1 MIRSTLAPRRVRA
14 CVASSLAASALLAA
28 AGAAAQDTPT
38 VVVTG
43 SVLARTVGTEL
54 AAASVLTRSDLERA
68 GVRDLVAALG
78 LLGTAVP
85 EQLGGPGTQAALRL
99 RGADTRDT
107 LVLIDGVPITDVT
120 SGQASIASIAIDDI
134 ERIEV
139 VRGNLSALHG
149 GNATGGVLQIFT
161 RRGRS
166 GADATV
172 HAGLG
177 TRATRGAGASL
188 AGGSDVLNAR
198 LTLGGERSD
207 GYSAMDPAQ
216 LPTANPDADGYRRRF
231 ATLVADAAPAPGH
244 HLSFDLRWLDGDV
257 AYDNQF
263 GAPADLSEA
272 TIDQRGLALRGRHA
286 LTPGWSLAWHAGGND
301 EKRLDT
307 SIDAFGTSTFGNR
320 LHNRTAM
327 VEATGTLAGTL
338 ALKAAAERLRQWTDN
353 TTYLRRDRTTDT
365 LRIGLQQDGEGGGW
379 QLAWR
384 RDDSSDFGAATTWLA
399 GGRLQLTPAWSVLGT
414 ASTSYTPPTLDF
426 LYFDCS
432 PFGFVCSN
440 PDLRPERGRSVELG
454 VQWQQA
460 ASRLRATLFH
470 ARFRDKI
477 AGDAGFVPQNLARTR
492 NQGLELVG
500 QTQWAGWRAG
510 GELLWQ
516 DPEDVD
522 TGERL
527 LRRARVQA
535 SLRVGRDVGA
545 FGVDAV
551 VRHVGRRPDA
561 DAVLP
566 AATVLGLNATWRFAK
581 GWVAAAT
588 LDNVFDRDEV
598 PAYGYNGRP
607 RSVFVRVAWQP

>member
-1 MIRSTLAPRRVRA
+1 MIVSSFATRRASA
-14 CVASSLAASALLAA
+14 CVATSLAAALLCAA
-28 AGAAAQDTPT
+28 AGTAAQETPT

-43 SVLARTVGTEL
+43 SVLPRTVGTEL
-54 AAASVLTRSDLERA
+54 AASSVLTRSDLERA

-120 SGQASIASIAIDDI
+120 SGQASIASIAVDDI

-166 GADATV
+166 GLDVSA
-172 HAGLG
+172 HAGFG
-177 TRATRGAGASL
+177 TRSTRGAGASL
-188 AGGSDVLNAR
+188 AGGSEALSAR
-198 LTLGGERSD
+198 LTVGGERSD
-207 GYSAMDPAQ
+207 GFSAQDPAQ
-216 LPTANPDADGYRRRF
+216 VPNVNPDDDGYRRRF
-231 ATLVADAAPAPGH
+231 ATLVADATPAPGH
-244 HLSFDLRWLDGDV
+244 RLSFDLRWLRGDV
-257 AYDNQF
+257 AYDSSW
-263 GAPADLSEA
+263 GTPTDTHDA
-272 TIDQRGLALRGRHA
+272 TIDQRGLTLRGRHA
-286 LTPGWSLAWHAGGND
+286 LTPAWSLAWHLGGND
-301 EKRLDT
+301 EDRRDT
-307 SIDAFGTSTFGNR
+307 TVDAFGTSTFGNR
-320 LHNRTAM
+320 LHNRSAM
-327 VEATGTLAGTL
+327 AEATGTLVGTL
-338 ALKAAAERLRQWTDN
+338 ALKVAAERLRQWTDN
-353 TTYLRRDRTTDT
+353 ATYLRRQRTTDT
-365 LRIGLQQDGEGGGW
+365 WRVGLQDEREAGGW

-384 RDDSSDFGAATTWLA
+384 HDDSSDFGTATTWLA
-399 GGRLQLTPAWSVLGT
+399 GGRLQLAPAWSLLAS

-440 PDLRPERGRSVELG
+440 PDLRPERGRTVEVG
-454 VQWQQA
+454 AQWQEGP
-460 ASRLRATLFH
+460 SRLRATLFH
-470 ARFRDKI
+470 ARYRDKI
-477 AGDAGFVPQNLARTR
+477 ASDAFFVPQNLARTR
-492 NQGLELVG
+492 NRGVEVVG
-500 QTQWAGWRAG
+500 QTQWAGWRAS

-535 SLRVGRDVGA
+535 SLRVGRDIGA

-561 DAVLP
+561 TEMLP

-588 LDNVFDRDEV
+588 FDNVFDHDEV